1 QDIVRDKRYWEG
13 KRQNIRQ
20 QEKKLEEITARYQ
33 QDLEEV
39 NKQRKEIMRTAK
51 AEAQRIMAEANA
63 KIENT
68 IREIKEAQA
77 EKERTRMARKALD
90 EFKESV
96 LSQEDANDSIAIK
109 MAKLKERQEKKKQKQ
124 TGQPLAKP
132 QFNREVIETGDSVRL
147 KGQTTHG
154 TVLEINGKQASVAFG
169 MIKSTVKLELL
180 EKVSKNQIKKE
191 IQKSTF
197 ISTQTAD
204 DMHEKKL
211 NFRQE
216 IDVRGMRGDEALQ
229 SVIYFIDDAI
239 QVGAGR
245 VRILH
250 GTGTGALRQIIRDYL
265 KTVPGVHHF
274 QDEHVQFGGAGI
286 TVVELD

>member
-1 QDIVRDKRYWEG
+1 
-13 KRQNIRQ
+13 
-20 QEKKLEEITARYQ
+20 
-33 QDLEEV
+33 
-39 NKQRKEIMRTAK
+39 MRTAK
-51 AEAQRIMAEANA
+51 AEAQRIIAEANA

-132 QFNREVIETGDSVRL
+132 QFNREVIEVGDSVRL
-147 KGQTTHG
+147 KGQTTWNRM
-154 TVLEINGKQASVAFG
+154 EINGKQASVAFG

-216 IDVRGMRGDEALQ
+216 IDVRGMRNW
-229 SVIYFIDDAI
+229 
-239 QVGAGR
+239 
-245 VRILH
+245 
-250 GTGTGALRQIIRDYL
+250 RQRHY
-265 KTVPGVHHF
+265 K
-274 QDEHVQFGGAGI
+274 A
-286 TVVELD
+286 

>member
-1 QDIVRDKRYWEG
+1 
-13 KRQNIRQ
+13 
-20 QEKKLEEITARYQ
+20 
-33 QDLEEV
+33 
-39 NKQRKEIMRTAK
+39 MRTAK

-169 MIKSTVKLELL
+169 MIKSTVKIELL
-180 EKVSKNQIKKE
+180 EKVSKNQIKKRDTE
-191 IQKSTF
+191 KHLHKY
-197 ISTQTAD
+197 AD
-204 DMHEKKL
+204 C
-211 NFRQE
+211 R
-216 IDVRGMRGDEALQ
+216 
-229 SVIYFIDDAI
+229 
-239 QVGAGR
+239 
-245 VRILH
+245 
-250 GTGTGALRQIIRDYL
+250 
-265 KTVPGVHHF
+265 
-274 QDEHVQFGGAGI
+274 
-286 TVVELD
+286 